1 MQLSKAVKEINKIL
15 FNAERD
21 NSTFA
26 EVVGKLQSVQLYGTT
41 FSVGIVLGI
50 VEEFIENK
58 RERKKIRELKD
69 FNLTDDEIREVYDRV
84 NVSWDTREN

>member
-21 NSTFA
+21 NATFA
-26 EVVGKLQSVQLYGTT
+26 ETMGKLQNVRLYGTV
-41 FSVGIVLGI
+41 FPVGIVLGI
-50 VEEFIENK
+50 MDEFIENK
-58 RERKKIRELKD
+58 AERKKIRELKD
-69 FNLTDDEIREVYDRV
+69 FNLTDNQVQEIYDRV